1 MIEGGGGGDAGGGG
15 WRTRV
20 GGQASKQAVAA
31 GDPRGDRACTE
42 GDGAPITPTGA
53 LRQLVAAVMEDDDNM
68 YLSRTFDVVLSIIV
82 LGLGFGLGFYMLAS
96 VDVRH
101 SAYLQFHLR

>member
-1 MIEGGGGGDAGGGG
+1 VIEGGGGGDAGGGG

-20 GGQASKQAVAA
+20 GGQASKQAVVA

-53 LRQLVAAVMEDDDNM
+53 PRQLVAAVMEDDDSR
-68 YLSRTFDVVLSIIV
+68 YLSCTLDVVLSIIV
-82 LGLGFGLGFYMLAS
+82 LGLGFYVLAS

>member
-1 MIEGGGGGDAGGGG
+1 MAGE
-15 WRTRV
+15 
-20 GGQASKQAVAA
+20 
-31 GDPRGDRACTE
+31 PRGDRACTE

-53 LRQLVAAVMEDDDNM
+53 PRQLVAVVMEDDDSR
-68 YLSRTFDVVLSIIV
+68 YLSCTFDVVLSIV
-82 LGLGFGLGFYMLAS
+82 LGLGFGLGFYVLAS